1 MDDNSGDID
10 FFGIDDISVFTQ
22 IKEFIVDFFQ
32 RFVLGE
38 NGLLRSFFNTNYHT
52 TNFSLNI
59 IVIVIQSESS

>member
-38 NGLLRSFFNTNYHT
+38 NGLVRSF
-52 TNFSLNI
+52 
-59 IVIVIQSESS
+59 